1 MPQPANIP
9 VKAYARLAGVLYL
22 LIAFAAV
29 IPHFY
34 MPDALIEA
42 DNAAQTAQN
51 ILDNE
56 GLFRAAIASEIV
68 ILLSEVVLSILL
80 YILLKPINR
89 MLAMTMTVSRL
100 VMTIVHAFNLINYFM
115 VLLLLSDNSYLVS
128 FDNDQLHSLVM
139 LFLDAHH
146 YGFSI
151 GLIFF
156 VLHVFILGYM
166 LIKADFFPSILGWM
180 FLVAAFGY
188 LIDNS
193 LILFTS
199 DYDTTPAY
207 LALPIIVSEIAL
219 PLWLVARGI
228 NKEKW
233 LNAV

>member
-1 MPQPANIP
+1 MTQQANVP

-22 LIAFAAV
+22 LIAFTAI

-34 MPDALIEA
+34 MPDTLIEA

-51 ILDNE
+51 ILDNMD
-56 GLFRAAIASEIV
+56 LFRAAIAGEIV
-68 ILLSEVVLSILL
+68 ILLSEVILSVLL

-89 MLAMTMTVSRL
+89 MLAITMTVSRL

-115 VLLLLSDNSYLVS
+115 VLLLLSDISYLAS
-128 FDNDQLHSLVM
+128 FESDQLHSLVM

-166 LIKADFFPSILGWM
+166 LIKADFFPSVLGWM
-180 FLVAAFGY
+180 FLVAALGY

-193 LILFTS
+193 LILFAT
-199 DYDTTPAY
+199 DYDVTPAY
-207 LALPIIVSEIAL
+207 IALPIIISEIAL
-219 PLWLVARGI
+219 PIWLIARGI
-228 NKEKW
+228 NKDKW
-233 LNAV
+233 LNAA